1 MLEILLWVALFIG
14 GYLIIFFA
22 ADFFLDNLKD
32 VCLIYKLSPFIIG
45 MLILGIDP
53 EESIASI
60 VAAINGLPYLSMG
73 NVIGNSIIAM
83 TLPFALP
90 LLFKSIKFNRISSF
104 YFTLLYLLMCIVL
117 IGFMFNYFLLFS
129 GIIALI
135 GYFIYFIRNFKHYRK
150 EKEMEN
156 DNANQKLDIH
166 EDELKDLKSA
176 LKFKKILYVIIGLI
190 FIFIGGEILVFS
202 GEKIIDL
209 LKIPE
214 IFFGFI
220 IVGFVTNVEEMTLVI
235 KSIKKK
241 SIEIGFGGM
250 VGKLIWNLTITFGV
264 SGIII
269 MDIGFNSIFIW
280 NWLILF
286 VIIIYFNLCSI
297 RRKLERRDG
306 ILLLMIFTLFILSNS
321 LFL

>member
-1 MLEILLWVALFIG
+1 
-14 GYLIIFFA
+14 
-22 ADFFLDNLKD
+22 
-32 VCLIYKLSPFIIG
+32 
-45 MLILGIDP
+45 
-53 EESIASI
+53 
-60 VAAINGLPYLSMG
+60 
-73 NVIGNSIIAM
+73 
-83 TLPFALP
+83 
-90 LLFKSIKFNRISSF
+90 
-104 YFTLLYLLMCIVL
+104 
-117 IGFMFNYFLLFS
+117 MFNYFLLFS

-306 ILLLMIFTLFILSNS
+306 ILLLVIFTLFILSNS